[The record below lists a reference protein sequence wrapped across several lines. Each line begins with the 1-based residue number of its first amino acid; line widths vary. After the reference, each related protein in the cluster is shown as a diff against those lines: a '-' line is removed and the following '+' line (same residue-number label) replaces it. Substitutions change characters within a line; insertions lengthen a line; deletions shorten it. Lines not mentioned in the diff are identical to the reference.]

1 MSIKP
6 VILCGGAGTRL
17 WPLSTP
23 ETPKQFL
30 ALTSQETMISMTS
43 SRLHGQSYAGVE
55 IASTL
60 VVGSARHESLLQS
73 QLPGA
78 ELILEPFGRNSAPAV
93 AAACIVSAPED
104 LLLILPADHH
114 IERPEKFLE
123 ALAAGQTAAEAG
135 AIVTFGIQ
143 PTHPSID
150 YGYIEFSPSG
160 GKAKPVK
167 QFVEK
172 PPLETAEAYLGS
184 GQFLW
189 NAGIFLFKAST
200 MLDAFKQHA
209 PNILDTVRAALG
221 TPIDAIWR
229 LDPSSFSGADSISID
244 YAIMEHEDNIQV
256 VPVDMGWSDVGD
268 YGALWSM
275 FSSTP
280 EDNVTVGETVL
291 EDCAGLYARSEG
303 PMICASG
310 LKDFVVVAK
319 PDMVMI
325 SPRGEAKA
333 VKTLGVQAQAARK
346 TASGGTSLAASRAL
360 LMDAFDTW
368 SDIAWDKENGGFVEC
383 LDMAGIPDTEAVR
396 RVRVQARQVFS
407 FARAIS
413 MGWSHPDI
421 ARKLMLQGLAYLNG
435 PCRHPDGGWVHKVS
449 KKGDILDDTRDL
461 YDHAFILMAGAAIHD
476 ATGDP
481 AGLKLAEEA
490 LSFIDESM
498 YDEAL
503 GGYFDA
509 LPRPA
514 LRRANPHMHLL
525 EAFIY
530 LYNATKDKS
539 YLDRAGQIVGLFEV
553 YFFDPKQDHLIEHF
567 NSDWSRAEGQ
577 KGQFFEPG
585 HQYEWATLLAMY
597 DKLADRDT
605 LSWRR
610 RLIKMADRKG
620 LNKETEFACN
630 CCHLDGS
637 AIDNKQR
644 IWHQLEMFR
653 TRLWHPETGPEGDAD
668 RIFEALK
675 ASYFEGVPKGT
686 WIDEIDSD
694 NKPVSRTIPA
704 SILYHLV
711 TAFDDSAFI

>member
-23 ETPKQFL
+23 EIPKQFL
-30 ALTSQETMISMTS
+30 ALTNQETMISMTS
-43 SRLHGQSYAGVE
+43 SRLHTHPNDNVE

-60 VVGSARHESLLQS
+60 VVGSARHEALLQS

-78 ELILEPFGRNSAPAV
+78 DLILEPFGRNSAPAV
-93 AAACIVSAPED
+93 AAACLVSAPDD

-114 IERPEKFLE
+114 IECPEKFLE
-123 ALAAGQTAAEAG
+123 ALAIGQAAAEAG
-135 AIVTFGIQ
+135 AILTFGIQ
-143 PTHPSID
+143 PTHPSVD

-160 GKAKPVK
+160 NKAKPVK

-172 PPLETAEAYLGS
+172 PPLETAKAYLKS

-200 MLDAFKQHA
+200 MVDAFKQHA
-209 PNILDTVRAALG
+209 PNILDTVHSALG
-221 TPIDAIWR
+221 TSADGIWR
-229 LDPSSFSGADSISID
+229 LDPAVFSDADSISID

-268 YGALWSM
+268 YDALWSM
-275 FSSTP
+275 FSSTA
-280 EDNVTVGETVL
+280 EGNVTFGETVL
-291 EDCAGLYARSEG
+291 EGCAGLYARSEG
-303 PMICASG
+303 PIICASG
-310 LKDFVVVAK
+310 LENFVVIAK
-319 PDMVMI
+319 PDVVMI
-325 SPRGEAKA
+325 SPRGKAKA
-333 VKTLGVQAQAARK
+333 VKTLSARAQAARK
-346 TASGGTSLAASRAL
+346 ASSGSASLVSSHTL
-360 LMDAFDTW
+360 LMEAFDTW
-368 SDIAWDKENGGFVEC
+368 SELAWDVENGGFVEC
-383 LDMAGIPDTEAVR
+383 LDMAGTPDTDAVR

-413 MGWSHPDI
+413 MGWSKPDI
-421 ARKLMLQGLAYLNG
+421 ARKLIMQGLAYLNG
-435 PCRHPDGGWVHKVS
+435 PCRHPDEGWVHKVGKS
-449 KKGDILDDTRDL
+449 GDILDDTRDL

-490 LSFIDESM
+490 LNFIDKSM
-498 YDEAL
+498 YDQAL

-539 YLDRAGQIVGLFEV
+539 YLDRAGQIVDLFEM
-553 YFFDPKQDHLIEHF
+553 YFFDPKHDHLIEHF
-567 NSDWSRAEGQ
+567 NDDWSRAESE
-577 KGQFFEPG
+577 KGQLFEPG

-597 DKLADRDT
+597 DQLSERDT
-605 LSWRR
+605 VSWRR
-610 RLIKMADRKG
+610 RLIKMADNKG
-620 LNKETEFACN
+620 LNKETDFACN
-630 CCHLDGS
+630 CRKLDGS
-637 AIDNKQR
+637 TVDNNQR

-653 TRLWHPETGPEGDAD
+653 ARLWHAETGPDGDAD

-675 ASYFEGVPKGT
+675 TCYLSGMPKGT
-686 WIDEIDSD
+686 WIDEIDSN
-694 NKPVSRTIPA
+694 NKPVSQAIPA
-704 SILYHLV
+704 SILYHFV
-711 TAFDDSAFI
+711 TAFDDSSFK